1 MTKKT
6 TSFQLD
12 AALLASLDDIV
23 DQGDGNRS
31 EVLRRLITRLI
42 DDQALIAEIVSGK
55 EVVS

>member
-12 AALLASLDDIV
+12 AAV

-31 EVLRRLITRLI
+31 EVLRRLITRLVE
-42 DDQALIAEIVSGK
+42 DQVLIAEIVSRK

>member
-12 AALLASLDDIV
+12 AALLTKFDDV
-23 DQGDGNRS
+23 VEQGDGNRS
-31 EVLRRLITRLI
+31 EVLRRLITRLVE
-42 DDQALIAEIVSGK
+42 DQALIAEIVSWK